1 MVEVERRKPTRE
13 YVKEEYQSVVSV
25 KSEYAVYDPVKDEE
39 TEEEEGDDLLE
50 DDGKLSIK
58 NEDDDVKNVK
68 ADDHDTDDECCLGK
82 LYIKCV

>member
-1 MVEVERRKPTRE
+1 M
-13 YVKEEYQSVVSV
+13 VSV

-58 NEDDDVKNVK
+58 NEDDVN
-68 ADDHDTDDECCLGK
+68 EK
-82 LYIKCV
+82 LTMMIRMMNAVLVSWYIKYV